1 MNSPNPTVSWF
12 FEEQVG
18 RSPESPALVLSS
30 ESGDAAARSI
40 SYAELNGRANALAAR
55 LSALGVTEGDVVAL
69 LLNRSAE
76 MIVGMLAALKC
87 GACYLPLDPSWPDDR
102 LSYMMANANVR
113 LCVTLSSHAGHA
125 DSLGATAVAVDTVAD
140 CATAFISH
148 PVGADAAAYVMYTS
162 GSTGRPKGVVVPQ
175 RGITR
180 LVKGQSYARLD
191 ETRALLHLAP
201 VTFDASTFEIWGAL
215 LNGGRCVIAPAWK
228 VPEPAKLA
236 ELITATGITTAWLTA
251 SLFNTIVDHAPGTL
265 ASVEEL
271 LVGGEALSVPH
282 VRRAQELLPRTQLVN
297 GYGPTEGTT
306 FTCCHR
312 IPRPVPADQ
321 RSIPIGHAL
330 ARTSAHVLGADF
342 EPAPAGSIGEL
353 FIGGDGVALGYVNSP
368 SLTAERFV
376 THPRLGRLYRTG
388 DRVRSLSD
396 GTLDFI
402 GRLDDQVKVNGHR
415 IEPAEIEAALRLL
428 PGVADAVV
436 CAREDNAERRLVA
449 YYTALDCIAGPT
461 ASTLRAGLGHT
472 LPEHM
477 VPSKYVLLD
486 SLPVTVN
493 GKVDRQ
499 ALPAPG
505 GRRPALQHAAVA
517 ARTPLERWIADLWM
531 EVLHLDD
538 VGIHDRFF
546 DLGGTSLAALRFLG
560 RLNAAASIPVPAV
573 VLFRAPTIAEL
584 ARILEREHAQAL
596 PAFTV
601 EAGRQTA
608 PADERI
614 SRRHDELRGR
624 RLQRKRAS

>member
-1 MNSPNPTVSWF
+1 MLP
-12 FEEQVG
+12 
-18 RSPESPALVLSS
+18 S
-30 ESGDAAARSI
+30 ESGGAAARNI
-40 SYAELNGRANALAAR
+40 SYAELNGRANAMAAR
-55 LSALGVTEGDVVAL
+55 LTELGVVEGDVVGFL
-69 LLNRSAE
+69 LYRSAE
-76 MIVGMLAALKC
+76 MVVGMLAALKC

-102 LSYMMANANVR
+102 LGYLMGNANVR
-113 LCVTLSSHAGHA
+113 LCVTLTSHMRHA
-125 DSLGATAVAVDTVAD
+125 DSLGATAVAIDVVGDS
-140 CATAFISH
+140 ATAFISRR
-148 PVGADAAAYVMYTS
+148 VGADAPAYVMYTS
-162 GSTGRPKGVVVPQ
+162 GSTGRPKGVVVPH

-191 ETRALLHLAP
+191 ETRTVLHLAP

-228 VPEPAKLA
+228 VPEPTKLG
-236 ELITATGITTAWLTA
+236 ELVTATGITTAWLTA
-251 SLFNTIVDHAPGTL
+251 SLFNTIVDHAPEAL
-265 ASVEEL
+265 AAVEEL

-297 GYGPTEGTT
+297 GYGPTEATT

-330 ARTSAHVLGADF
+330 ARTSTYLLGADF
-342 EPAPAGSIGEL
+342 EPVPAGSIGEL

-368 SLTAERFV
+368 SLTAERFL

-388 DRVRSLSD
+388 DRARSLSD

-428 PGVADAVV
+428 PGVADVVV
-436 CAREDNAERRLVA
+436 CAREDGAEKRLVA
-449 YYTALDCIAGPT
+449 YYTALDCVAGPT
-461 ASTLRAGLGHT
+461 ASTLRGGLGQT

-477 VPSKYVLLD
+477 LPSKYVLLD

-505 GRRPALQHAAVA
+505 GRRPALHHAAVA
-517 ARTPLERWIADLWM
+517 ARTPLEQWIADLWM
-531 EVLHLDD
+531 EVLNLDE

-546 DLGGTSLAALRFLG
+546 DLGGTSLAAMRFLA
-560 RLNAAASIPVPAV
+560 RLNAAARAPVPAV

-601 EAGRQTA
+601 DAGRQTA
-608 PADERI
+608 PTDERV
-614 SRRHDELRGR
+614 SRQHDELRER